1 MARVIVP
8 ILSGQLELVLS
19 SRVAVY
25 VLVNQPGSVGD
36 NQAGFVGLGPN
47 VFSTLLLSDHEGSR
61 FSFKHIC
68 ILLMVAETI

>member
-19 SRVAVY
+19 SRVAVN
-25 VLVNQPGSVGD
+25 VSVNQAGFVGV

-47 VFSTLLLSDHEGSR
+47 VFSTLLLSDHERSR